1 VNTPLTI
8 FVVLDGILFVVALLW
23 LHRRLSPRVQA
34 AFDRTLTRDDDD
46 PLAEPQSLWSGEAES
61 QTAPPADHEAIQ
73 RMRDRWAK
81 EAQS

>member
-1 VNTPLTI
+1 
-8 FVVLDGILFVVALLW
+8 
-23 LHRRLSPRVQA
+23 VQA